1 MAVFEKEYKKRKVY
15 LDDTHPLVC
24 SFTNVQNIHGHIVS
38 AMKII
43 NLKLCFLGR
52 IFLVWLEKH
61 LIALHTFMNF
71 FFVLK
76 APAVFCYLT

>member
-38 AMKII
+38 AMKLI
-43 NLKLCFLGR
+43 NLKLSFLGW
-52 IFLVWLEKH
+52 IFLVRLENY
-61 LIALHTFMNF
+61 LIALNTFMNF
-71 FFVLK
+71 FFVYMSS
-76 APAVFCYLT
+76 AVFCN